1 MSARAGVKPPSLA
14 RQRGVAAVEFGLVCL
29 VFLTLLIGIME
40 MGRLLFYW
48 NTAAEATRWGA
59 RLAVVCDLNDSIIK
73 EKMQAML
80 PLLRSTD
87 ISVSYSPSTCAVDA
101 ATARA
106 SCESVTVEI
115 SPTVVIN
122 TFIPMLTASL
132 TLPPFVT
139 TLPRES
145 MDSAIEVN
153 PVCR

>member
-1 MSARAGVKPPSLA
+1 MSARVGARPASRA
-14 RQRGVAAVEFGLVCL
+14 RQRGAAAVEFGLICM

-48 NTAAEATRWGA
+48 NSAAEATRWGA

-73 EKMQAML
+73 EKMRAML
-80 PLLRSTD
+80 PLLNTAD
-87 ISVSYSPSTCAVDA
+87 ISVSYSPSTCAADA

-106 SCESVTVEI
+106 TCESVTVQI
-115 SPTVVIN
+115 NPTVVVN
-122 TFIPMLTASL
+122 TLTPMLTASL

-145 MDSAIEVN
+145 MDSAIDVN
-153 PVCR
+153 PVCN